1 MIPQGYTH
9 MMYVEF
15 DDGEVLYY
23 KPHTVSLLEL
33 NDVRNMQRVTLPK
46 DAIELRNSN
55 KDCPN
60 LYWGL
65 PWNDENQT
73 DLRC

>member
-1 MIPQGYTH
+1 MIPKDH
-9 MMYVEF
+9 VSMMYCEF

-23 KPHTVSLLEL
+23 KPHTVSILEML
-33 NDVRNMQRVTLPK
+33 DIKNLYRVVLPK

-60 LYWGL
+60 MYWGYNRVE
-65 PWNDENQT
+65 PVG
-73 DLRC
+73 DLCV